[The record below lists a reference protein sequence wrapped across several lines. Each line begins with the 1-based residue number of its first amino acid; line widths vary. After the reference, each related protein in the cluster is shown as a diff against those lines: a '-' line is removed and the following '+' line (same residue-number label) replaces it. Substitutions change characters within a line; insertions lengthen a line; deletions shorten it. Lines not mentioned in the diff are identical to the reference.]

1 MSLSKIM
8 VLDITCNLT
17 ISLNNKKATLTA
29 SCVLLLEMKCCILEY
44 RSTTKRTIL
53 KSCRDK
59 IHTQVLSRL
68 LKDWQRRVQ
77 SGQVFYF
84 LVLANRQTRHFW
96 IKIPFVA
103 ANPANRI
110 SLRVWQWSCHVRN
123 DQQILQH
130 VYSHITYSWKEVE
143 CGHKR
148 VPQKMYPNC
157 MI

>member
-1 MSLSKIM
+1 MRFHAVTLSSTKLHKDFQALVDYNLVWPLVCGRYTLETISIISANKYLINLMSLSKIM

-84 LVLANRQTRHFW
+84 LVLANRQTRHF
-96 IKIPFVA
+96 
-103 ANPANRI
+103 
-110 SLRVWQWSCHVRN
+110 
-123 DQQILQH
+123 
-130 VYSHITYSWKEVE
+130 
-143 CGHKR
+143 
-148 VPQKMYPNC
+148 
-157 MI
+157 